1 MGTVGDVLLVAG
13 SAWALLAALGV
24 LKFDDVYA
32 RMHAATKSATL
43 GLLLVLG
50 GAATHLPGD
59 DAAKLGLVG
68 VLVFITAPVGAH
80 LVGRAVYRSPGDAGI
95 RIDTVDELRDAAP
108 EPQPPRSS

>member
-1 MGTVGDVLLVAG
+1 MGDVLVVAG
-13 SAWALLAALGV
+13 SAWVVLAAVGV
-24 LKFDDVYA
+24 LRFADVYS

-68 VLVFITAPVGAH
+68 VLVFVTAPVAAH
-80 LVGRAVYRSPGDAGI
+80 LVGRAVHHSPGRARI
-95 RIDTVDELRDAAP
+95 RIDGVDELRASNDG
-108 EPQPPRSS
+108 E